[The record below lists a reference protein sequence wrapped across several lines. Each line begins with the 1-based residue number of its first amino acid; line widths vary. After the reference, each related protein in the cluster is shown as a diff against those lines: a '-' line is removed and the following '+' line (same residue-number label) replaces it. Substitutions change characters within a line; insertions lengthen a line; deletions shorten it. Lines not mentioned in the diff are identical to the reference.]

1 MNQQSTLEQLQQLKL
16 SGMVKRYEAILKQPV
31 HQQPE
36 PHELI
41 ALLAEA
47 ESGYRIHQRT
57 QLYLRLSKLRYH
69 ASPEQITCTPGR
81 GITKETL
88 AILSDG
94 TFIEKSE
101 NLLITG
107 ATGCG
112 KSYLACAMGRNACLL
127 GYRTLYYSMNRFIE
141 ALAEAR
147 LDGTYI
153 RWINNIAKTP
163 LLIIDDFG
171 LQPLKHDM
179 RLTLLQ
185 ILEDRFAKGA
195 TIITSQLPV
204 NKWYEYINEPT
215 LADAICDRLTANAHK
230 IELKGESLRKQKNN

>member
-1 MNQQSTLEQLQQLKL
+1 MNQQSTLEQLQELKL
-16 SGMVKRYEAILKQPV
+16 SGMAKRYEAILNQPV
-31 HQQPE
+31 HQQPDS
-36 PHELI
+36 HELI
-41 ALLAEA
+41 ALLSEAEA
-47 ESGYRIHQRT
+47 GYRIHQRT

-69 ASPEQITCTPGR
+69 ATPEQINCTPGR
-81 GITKETL
+81 GITKEVLTML
-88 AILSDG
+88 ADG

-112 KSYLACAMGRNACLL
+112 KSYMACAMGRNACLL
-127 GYRTLYYSMNRFIE
+127 GHRTLYYSMNRFIE
-141 ALAEAR
+141 ALAAAR

-153 RWINNIAKTP
+153 RWLNIIAKTP
-163 LLIIDDFG
+163 LLILDDFG
-171 LQPLKHDM
+171 LQPLTPDM

-185 ILEDRFAKGA
+185 ILEDRFAKGS
-195 TIITSQLPV
+195 TIVTSQLPV

-230 IELKGESLRKQKNN
+230 IEMKGESLRKKKNN